1 MNRGT
6 KEGDLEEINIVR
18 KINKDEL
25 KNFVQHFSS
34 VKKIYGIL
42 VRTKVYSNISKVK
55 AKPKS
60 DVFLTEGLIKEDLLE
75 KKDYIIYDDEITS
88 LKLKIIPK
96 SGLSVKL
103 EDSKNYQIAKI
114 TKDSFI
120 KVFTFKELGLGA
132 SFYCK
137 NIEELKKNQQLLKI
151 WDCSQKEII
160 NFFQNKINF
169 NINNLFHENE
179 NSLISFSKIKTFS
192 NNEIKNIIQKN
203 ENISNYIFN
212 GKGIFEDPYCAYW
225 IYESGAI
232 KNNVP
237 YNFSVTTGSAR
248 LKNPTIV
255 IKPKA

>member
-6 KEGDLEEINIVR
+6 KEGDLEEINIVK
-18 KINKDEL
+18 KINKNDL
-25 KNFVQHFSS
+25 KDFVQNFSS
-34 VKKIYGIL
+34 INKIYGIL

-60 DVFLTEGLIKEDLLE
+60 DVFLAEGLIKEDLLK
-75 KKDYIIYDDEITS
+75 KKDYIIYDDEIAV
-88 LKLKIIPK
+88 LKLTIIPK

-103 EDSKNYQIAKI
+103 KDSKNYQIAKI

-120 KVFTFKELGLGA
+120 KVFIFKELGVGA

-151 WDCSQKEII
+151 WDCTQKEII
-160 NFFQNKINF
+160 NFFQKKIDF
-169 NINNLFHENE
+169 NSNNLFDENE
-179 NSLISFSKIKTFS
+179 NSLTCFSKIKTFS

-203 ENISNYIFN
+203 ENISNYIFS
-212 GKGIFEDPYCAYW
+212 GIGIFKDPYCAYW
-225 IYESGAI
+225 IYESGEI
-232 KNNVP
+232 KKNIS

-248 LKNPTIV
+248 LENPTIV

>member
-1 MNRGT
+1 MESKNTERLSNR
-6 KEGDLEEINIVR
+6 
-18 KINKDEL
+18 EL
-25 KNFVQHFSS
+25 SNS
-34 VKKIYGIL
+34 VK
-42 VRTKVYSNISKVK
+42 
-55 AKPKS
+55 
-60 DVFLTEGLIKEDLLE
+60 
-75 KKDYIIYDDEITS
+75 
-88 LKLKIIPK
+88 
-96 SGLSVKL
+96 
-103 EDSKNYQIAKI
+103 NY
-114 TKDSFI
+114 
-120 KVFTFKELGLGA
+120 
-132 SFYCK
+132 
-137 NIEELKKNQQLLKI
+137 QQLLKI

-225 IYESGAI
+225 IYESGVI